1 MILFIVILY
10 YKNFLHTHTH
20 TLSLSLSLSRWEL
33 QKNFMKFAIYDYEKH
48 SLLIIIRY
56 SMRINAIYKNVF
68 SR

>member
-10 YKNFLHTHTH
+10 YKNFYTHTH
-20 TLSLSLSLSRWEL
+20 TLSLSLSLSLSMGITE
-33 QKNFMKFAIYDYEKH
+33 NFMKFAIHDYEKH

-56 SMRINAIYKNVF
+56 SMRINAIYKNMF

>member
-10 YKNFLHTHTH
+10 YKNFLHTHT
-20 TLSLSLSLSRWEL
+20 LSLSLSLSRLEL